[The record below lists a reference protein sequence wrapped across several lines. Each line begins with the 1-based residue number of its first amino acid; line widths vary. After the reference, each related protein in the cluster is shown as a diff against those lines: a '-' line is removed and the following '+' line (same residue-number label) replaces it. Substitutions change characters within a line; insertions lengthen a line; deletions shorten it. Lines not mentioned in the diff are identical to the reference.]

1 MKVAIIGPKVTNKW
15 DKIYKQLKDI
25 LSQNGNVVDFSYFDT
40 TTADDAGNLE
50 GSYKKN
56 QRLIK
61 NADVVVAETTDFS
74 SGIGYLIAKALND
87 KKPVLALYNK
97 TLGDKPSNIIKASS
111 VSKLLTFEEYN
122 EEGLSQSV
130 KKFLNKVR
138 KLLDTKF
145 ILIISPE
152 IDRYLQWA
160 ADFKRMHKAQIVRN
174 AVEEMIGKDTE
185 YKKAGKEEL
194 N

>member
-1 MKVAIIGPKVTNKW
+1 MKIAIIGPKVTNKW

-25 LSQNGNVVDFSYFDT
+25 LSQSGNVVDFSYFDT
-40 TTADDAGNLE
+40 STVDDAENLE

-61 NADVVVAETTDFS
+61 NADVIVAETTDFS

-97 TLGDKPSNIIKASS
+97 ALGDKPSNIIKASS
-111 VSKLLTFEEYN
+111 LSKLLTFNEYT

-138 KLLDTKF
+138 KILDTKF
-145 ILIISPE
+145 ILIISPQ
-152 IDRYLQWA
+152 IDRYLEWA
-160 ADFKRMHKAQIVRN
+160 ADFRRMHKAQIVRN
-174 AVEEMIGKDTE
+174 AIEEMMGKDTE
-185 YKKAGKEEL
+185 YKKKEKEQ
-194 N
+194 